1 MHVPAVSP
9 RELTGTTALKRGIP
23 PGARGGIQLLGMV
36 SALTA
41 VFDVVAFSSAEK
53 QELVAL
59 VQSRPSSNDDDDELS
74 APVVVACKSHSSNI
88 EVVLS
93 DLLDDI
99 RHAESNAAHNFSM
112 LQQSLEDQ
120 LSQLNRSLKKAKA
133 DVAEITTS
141 LDA

>member
-23 PGARGGIQLLGMV
+23 PGARGGIQTLGMV
-36 SALTA
+36 FALTG
-41 VFDVVAFSSAEK
+41 VVDVAAFSSAEK
-53 QELVAL
+53 QELVVL
-59 VQSRPSSNDDDDELS
+59 VQSRPSGNDDDDELF

-88 EVVLS
+88 VVVLS
-93 DLLDDI
+93 DLFDKAQTELDDT

-120 LSQLNRSLKKAKA
+120 LAQLNRL
-133 DVAEITTS
+133 
-141 LDA
+141 